1 LLRNEERITA
11 CVDAY
16 WGKNTV
22 LSLVRA
28 IKGDTAWKKPAQLR
42 MLVGA
47 LDVEPMFDPS
57 ACIVEPPVT
66 PMLAGTM

>member
-1 LLRNEERITA
+1 
-11 CVDAY
+11 
-16 WGKNTV
+16 V